1 MLTLHNGV
9 IDVSIDVE
17 HGAAITRLSRHGEP
31 NVLAERTWETPA
43 PPNPAQSYGD
53 DASDFLASYAGGWHV
68 LFPNAGDACEVAGV
82 HLPFHGDTARAR
94 WQVVAATDDSV
105 ELRCPARLPVVLE
118 RTVTL
123 LASAVQ
129 VEETA
134 LSDAPFD
141 VPVIWGHHPVFAA
154 RPGMRI
160 DLPGGAVN
168 IPSDRPP
175 SAVTDVRPGTT
186 RWPQAAGRAGAV
198 DLSIVPDGAAERF
211 ASISH
216 APAAWAALRDP
227 AAGFGVA
234 LSWDREVFS
243 SLWIWLQVGG
253 TEFPWYGRA
262 SYLGIEPQST
272 PHSRGLAAAVD
283 GGQALVVPAGGRLSA
298 WVTVSL
304 FAATDARVTDVSR
317 SGLTT
322 VSEAVE

>member
-1 MLTLHNGV
+1 VLTLHNGM
-9 IDVSIDVE
+9 IDISIDVE
-17 HGAAITRLSRHGEP
+17 HGAAITRLSQDGQP
-31 NVLAERTWETPA
+31 NVLAVRTWDTPA
-43 PPNPAQSYGD
+43 PPNPVQSYGD
-53 DASDFLASYAGGWHV
+53 DTSDFLASYAGGWHV

-82 HLPFHGDTARAR
+82 HLPFHGDTARAP
-94 WQVVAATDDSV
+94 WQVVSADDDSV
-105 ELRCPARLPVVLE
+105 VLRCPTRLPVILE

-123 LASAVQ
+123 LESAVQ

-134 LSDAPFD
+134 LSDAPID

-160 DLPGGAVN
+160 DLPGGSVN

-186 RWPQAAGRAGAV
+186 RWPLAAGHAEAV
-198 DLSIVPDGAAERF
+198 DLSSVPEGAVERF

-216 APAAWAALRDP
+216 VPAPWAAVRDP
-227 AAGFGVA
+227 ASGSGIA

-243 SLWIWLQVGG
+243 SLWIWLQIGG
-253 TEFPWYGRA
+253 SEFPWFGRT

-298 WVTVSL
+298 WVTMSL
-304 FAATDARVTDVSR
+304 FAATDAQVTSVSR
-317 SGLTT
+317 SGLVT
-322 VSEAVE
+322 VSAAA